1 MEHSR
6 DGGKRALSD
15 IVFWPIHIIYILQYR
30 MYDWNEM
37 LYTIEEMYWTVNLIY
52 LLKFGK
58 DDIIGSHNSDLPI
71 LDIGK
76 RTSMGG

>member
-1 MEHSR
+1 MVHPDTGTEWSLIKGGIEHFMLWTHSR

-52 LLKFGK
+52 
-58 DDIIGSHNSDLPI
+58 PP
-71 LDIGK
+71 
-76 RTSMGG
+76 